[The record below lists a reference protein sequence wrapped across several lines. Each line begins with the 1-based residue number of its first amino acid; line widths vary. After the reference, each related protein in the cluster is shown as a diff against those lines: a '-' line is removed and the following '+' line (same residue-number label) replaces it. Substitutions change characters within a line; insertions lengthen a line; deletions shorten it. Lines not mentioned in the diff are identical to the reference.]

1 MSMDPKER
9 LARDLAEGRF
19 TRLRRQF
26 FAASLRP
33 PTLVW
38 EPDAATLGDPRLQE
52 LLDLWTARRGAD
64 GLPPP
69 DFVAEALRGPLAE
82 RLTVVDVLN
91 GGQEL
96 RYRHAGR
103 GISRNLGMVLGGQ
116 SAFAVEL
123 PSRDFV
129 ATTYLAVARRR
140 APLFTEHEPDR
151 RSLISHWRRLVLPCG
166 EDGRVTCIVTAG
178 LAEDPLRTLVDTVSD
193 AVLVMD
199 DVRCIRIAN
208 PAAERMLGRCEESL
222 LGEPLTEV
230 LAWPGLLPGEPLPER
245 LVGRTAEAVGRRGN
259 GSRFPAEVSLGMTPL
274 GGSRC
279 WVAVIRDISERKAS
293 EAEMRRLA
301 YHDPLTG
308 VANRALFLDRLEQAL
323 LRARRDRTRIGL
335 IMLDLDRLKLVNDTF
350 GHATGDALLVGF
362 ARRIGTIV
370 RETDLMARLGGD
382 EFAILLTALRDN
394 AGAGAFAARVLA
406 RLEAPLIVGDRE
418 HRLSASLGIALSPFG
433 TTPAADLLLQADDAL
448 YRAKA
453 EGGGC
458 YRLAA
463 PPGDGRRLTVV
474 APGG

>member
-1 MSMDPKER
+1 M
-9 LARDLAEGRF
+9 
-19 TRLRRQF
+19 
-26 FAASLRP
+26 ASLRP

-38 EPDAATLGDPRLQE
+38 NPAASTLADPRLQD
-52 LLDLWTARRGAD
+52 LLDRWTAMRGANA
-64 GLPPP
+64 LPPP
-69 DFVAEALRGPLAE
+69 EFAQDALRGPLAD
-82 RLTVVDVLN
+82 RLTVVDVAD
-91 GGQEL
+91 GGREL

-103 GISRNLGMVLGGQ
+103 GIARNLGRVLSGL
-116 SAFAVEL
+116 SAFEVGL
-123 PSRDFV
+123 PSSDFIAV
-129 ATTYLAVARRR
+129 TYLAVARRG

-166 EDGRVTCIVTAG
+166 TDGQVTCIVTAG
-178 LAEDPLRTLVDTVSD
+178 IAEDPLRTLVDTVSD
-193 AVLVMD
+193 AVLVID
-199 DVRCIRIAN
+199 DARRIRIAN
-208 PAAERMLGRCEESL
+208 PAAERMLGLGEEAM
-222 LGEPLTEV
+222 LGEPMASV
-230 LAWPGLLPGEPLPER
+230 LAWPGLLPAEPLPER
-245 LVGRTAEAVGRRGN
+245 LVGRTTEAFGRRRD
-259 GSRFPAEVSLGMTPL
+259 GSEFPVEVSLGMTPL
-274 GGSRC
+274 GDSRC
-279 WVAVIRDISERKAS
+279 WVAVIRDISARKAS

-308 VANRALFLDRLEQAL
+308 VANRALFIDRLEQAL

-335 IMLDLDRLKLVNDTF
+335 IMLDLDRLKQVNDRY
-350 GHATGDALLVGF
+350 GHATGDAVLVGF

-406 RLEAPLIVGDRE
+406 RLEAPLVIGDHE
-418 HRLSASLGIALSPFG
+418 HRMSASLGIALSPFG
-433 TTPAADLLLQADDAL
+433 TTPAAELLLQADDAL

-463 PPGDGRRLTVV
+463 TPREARRLAVV